1 MSTLSISDLSLDK
14 ELDTKAMAEVSGGHG
29 MMKKYPGKGPRYCKY
44 WPRRKPRIVNNT
56 INTVSNG
63 ISLFSNNTAGQS
75 GGSNSI
81 DVTFNGRTNLAVF
94 G

>member
-14 ELDTKAMAEVSGGHG
+14 ELDTKAMAEVSGGHS
-29 MMKKYPGKGPRYCKY
+29 MNPGKGHRKY
-44 WPRRKPRIVNNT
+44 GKPSWARRRPRIVNNT
-56 INTVSNG
+56 TNTVSNG
-63 ISLFSNNTAGQS
+63 ISLFSNNTAGQT

-81 DVTFNGRTNLAVF
+81 NVTFNGRTDLAVF